1 MAYRH
6 IGISVLLVLGLG
18 MAGQAQNVAGVGP
31 AGAGVLNAADR
42 DLFKRA
48 FEMGAKGDWAA
59 ALALGAQGQDATA
72 RQLLQWRYA
81 LDANSHASFAEINTA
96 LDAAKGWPARG
107 TLLVRAEAALV
118 PPSTFP
124 LTPAMPVM
132 TPAQT
137 ITWFGSREPS
147 SSVGRIRL
155 GEALIAAGENKARG
169 ASLIAQGWAQGSFDE
184 ATEAAILAQDSAS
197 LTQESQ
203 RARLD
208 ALLWRGEASAARR
221 QMARLNGTV
230 DAAQADLAAAR
241 LALAGPVGK
250 AKAALD
256 KVSGSDDPALLFDWS
271 HALRVAGKDDE
282 AHAMLLRAAPLSLA
296 RDHRA
301 RWWGE
306 IHIQARD
313 ALRDHNTAM
322 AMKLL
327 EHAQLTPGGAE
338 YPDQQFLAGFI
349 TLRFLKQPAA
359 SLPWFTRLTAAV
371 TRPISKSRG
380 EYWQGRA
387 LEAMDD
393 KAPAYRHYRLAA
405 AWPESFYGQLAIAH
419 TEVAPTLRLPETPVE
434 AAPASELDADALMP
448 QMKVLADLGLST
460 ELAMF
465 AAADAAANP
474 APRHL
479 KRFMQALT
487 DWGYPHIAVRLA
499 KEASYTGAAQPPFA
513 YPQLSLPA
521 YPGSGAA
528 PDPAMVLALIRQ
540 ETEFNPVAVSTAGA
554 QGLMQVMPAA
564 ARTSAK
570 AGNLPY
576 KPASVLSDPAYNMQ
590 LGMVEIASH
599 VATWNGSLIMA
610 VASYNAGPGNVK
622 KWVAANGD
630 PRDGVTDPLDWVE
643 QISFGETRN
652 YVERVLENMEVYR
665 GRLNRDAKLMIQEDL
680 YAPAP
685 VPRDVLAA
693 PAPTAPVKKN

>member
-6 IGISVLLVLGLG
+6 IGIAALLVLGLG
-18 MAGQAQNVAGVGP
+18 LGLEIPGQAQITPTPGP
-31 AGAGVLNAADR
+31 VGAGVLSPADR
-42 DLFKRA
+42 DLYSRA

-81 LDANSHASFAEINTA
+81 MDANSHASFADINTA
-96 LDAAKGWPARG
+96 LDAARGWPARN

-118 PPSTFP
+118 PPSGFP
-124 LTPAMPVM
+124 LTPATPVM

-155 GEALIAAGENKARG
+155 GEALIAAGENRTRG
-169 ASLIAQGWAQGSFDE
+169 AALISQGWAQGSFDE

-197 LTQESQ
+197 ITPESQ

-221 QMARLNGTV
+221 QMPRV
-230 DAAQADLAAAR
+230 DAALADLAAAR
-241 LALAGPVGK
+241 LALAGPVAK
-250 AKAALD
+250 AKPALD

-271 HALRVAGKDDE
+271 HALRVAGKDAE
-282 AHAMLLRAAPLSLA
+282 AHAMLLRAAPLTLA

-313 ALRDHNTAM
+313 ALREHDYAM

-327 EHAQLTPGGAE
+327 EHAQMTPGGAE

-359 SLPWFTRLTAAV
+359 SLPWFTRLTGAV

-380 EYWQGRA
+380 EYWQARA

-393 KAPAYRHYRLAA
+393 KAQAYRHYRLAA

-460 ELAMF
+460 DLAMF
-465 AAADAAANP
+465 AASDAAANP

-499 KEASYTGAAQPPFA
+499 KEASYAGAAQPGFA
-513 YPQLSLPA
+513 YPQVSIPA
-521 YPGSGAA
+521 WPGSGPA
-528 PDPAMVLALIRQ
+528 PAPAMVLALIRQ
-540 ETEFNPVAVSTAGA
+540 ETEFNPVAVSSAGA

-576 KPASVLSDPAYNMQ
+576 KPASVLTDPAYNMQ
-590 LGMVEIASH
+590 LGMLEIASH
-599 VATWNGSLIMA
+599 VASWNGSLIMA

-665 GRLNRDAKLMIQEDL
+665 GRLNRDARLMIQEDL

-685 VPRDVLAA
+685 VPKDVLAA
-693 PAPTAPVKKN
+693 PVPVKKPAN

>member
-6 IGISVLLVLGLG
+6 FGISLLLILGLG
-18 MAGQAQNVAGVGP
+18 MPIWTQNAAAPGP
-31 AGAGVLNAADR
+31 AGAGMLNAADR
-42 DLFKRA
+42 DLYSRA
-48 FEMGAKGDWAA
+48 FAMGAKGDWAA
-59 ALALGAQGQDATA
+59 ALALGAQGQDASA

-81 LDANSHASFAEINTA
+81 LDANSHATFAEINA
-96 LDAAKGWPARG
+96 VLDAAGGWPARG

-118 PPSTFP
+118 PPSSFP
-124 LTPAMPVM
+124 ATVPTPVM

-137 ITWFGSREPS
+137 IAWFASREPS
-147 SSVGRIRL
+147 SSIGRIRL
-155 GEALIAAGENKARG
+155 GEALIAAGENRTRG
-169 ASLIAQGWAQGSFDE
+169 AALIAQGWSQGSFDE

-197 LTQESQ
+197 ITPESQ

-208 ALLWRGEASAARR
+208 ALLWRGEASAARC
-221 QMARLNGTV
+221 QTARV
-230 DAAQADLAAAR
+230 DTSLADLANAR
-241 LALAGPVGK
+241 LALAGPVAK

-256 KVSGSDDPALLFDWS
+256 KVSGSDDPALLFEWS

-282 AHAMLLRAAPLSLA
+282 AHAMLLRAAPLTLA

-313 ALRDHNTAM
+313 ALREHDYAM

-327 EHAQLTPGGAE
+327 EHAQMTQGGAE

-371 TRPISKSRG
+371 TRPMSKSRG
-380 EYWQGRA
+380 EYWQARA

-393 KAPAYRHYRLAA
+393 KAQAYRHYRLAA

-460 ELAMF
+460 DLAMF

-499 KEASYTGAAQPPFA
+499 KEASYAGAAKPGFA
-513 YPQLSLPA
+513 YPQLVLPA
-521 YPGSGAA
+521 YPGSGTA

-540 ETEFNPVAVSTAGA
+540 ETEFNPVAVSSAGA

-576 KPASVLSDPAYNMQ
+576 KPASVLSEPAYNMQ
-590 LGMVEIASH
+590 LGMLEIASH
-599 VATWNGSLIMA
+599 ANTWNGSLIMA
-610 VASYNAGPGNVK
+610 VASYNAGPNNVK

-643 QISFGETRN
+643 QIPFGETRN

-665 GRLNRDAKLMIQEDL
+665 GRLNRDARLMIQEDL

-685 VPRDVLAA
+685 VPKDVLAA
-693 PAPTAPVKKN
+693 PVPVKKPAN